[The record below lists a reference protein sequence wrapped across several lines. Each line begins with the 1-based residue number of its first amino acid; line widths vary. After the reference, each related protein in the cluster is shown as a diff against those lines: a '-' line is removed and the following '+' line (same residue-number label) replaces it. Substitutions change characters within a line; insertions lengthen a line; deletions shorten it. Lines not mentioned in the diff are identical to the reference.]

1 MSALKFFRLFIPIYP
16 SFLTCNSIFNYLSKR
31 SISFKVL
38 SSKEVLVAKDN
49 LKLCMCE
56 ILVFYYFIDY
66 DYKVVVFISRI
77 FSFMY

>member
-1 MSALKFFRLFIPIYP
+1 MDITLLALKFLFIPIYP
-16 SFLTCNSIFNYLSKR
+16 SFLTCNSIFDYLRKR

-49 LKLCMCE
+49 LKLFLCE

-66 DYKVVVFISRI
+66 DYKCGSRIVVVLA
-77 FSFMY
+77 